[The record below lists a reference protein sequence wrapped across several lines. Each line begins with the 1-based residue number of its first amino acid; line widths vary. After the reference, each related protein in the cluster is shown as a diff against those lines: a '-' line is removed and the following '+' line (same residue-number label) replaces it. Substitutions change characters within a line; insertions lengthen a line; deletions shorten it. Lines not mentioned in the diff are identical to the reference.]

1 MGRTPSILGGAA
13 PTISNSPGRVR
24 WAYVLPMLHFAAC
37 LSLPLGYLASPRL
50 QYVFLI
56 TWEVVMWVDF
66 PVSLV
71 AIFFAWRHQLFAA
84 TWIFVAGSLWWY
96 FLGQRIDSRA
106 TTTGQLS

>member
-1 MGRTPSILGGAA
+1 MDRTPNIPAGAG
-13 PTISNSPGRVR
+13 PTISDSPGRVR
-24 WAYVLPMLHFAAC
+24 LAYVLPMLHFAAC

-84 TWIFVAGSLWWY
+84 TWIFVAGTLWWY
-96 FLGQRIDSRA
+96 FLGQRIDRKRQRLGS
-106 TTTGQLS
+106 